1 MTPGAFIEMAG
12 REGVT
17 ISATAAGGIRLSG
30 PEPAIRR
37 LAFDAKA
44 LKTDILSHL
53 SRRVP
58 VDRDIKNPYE
68 TTPVPPVPPVPAKN
82 GTGATVPDV
91 PEEPTEPKTLCFQ
104 DIRHT
109 VGNVATAKQTA
120 DNRRTCLDCTELV
133 RGQCKAAARGELP
146 HAARRYEPIADR
158 LHRCLGYRPGP
169 EDTDR
174 RPGPERFPGMARK
187 AALRSAA

>member
-1 MTPGAFIEMAG
+1 MSPGAFIEMAG

-58 VDRDIKNPYE
+58 LGRDRKTPYE
-68 TTPVPPVPPVPAKN
+68 TTSVPAVPPVPAKN
-82 GTGATVPDV
+82 GDGSIVPDV
-91 PEEPTEPKTLCFQ
+91 PDKPTEPKTSYFQ
-104 DIRHT
+104 T
-109 VGNVATAKQTA
+109 
-120 DNRRTCLDCTELV
+120 NRSGMRVYQYRLTDRPDAWLVMLAPGCDLDE
-133 RGQCKAAARGELP
+133 
-146 HAARRYEPIADR
+146 ARRSLVLRFGA
-158 LHRCLGYRPGP
+158 
-169 EDTDR
+169 
-174 RPGPERFPGMARK
+174 ERVLEVRERQA
-187 AALRSAA
+187 